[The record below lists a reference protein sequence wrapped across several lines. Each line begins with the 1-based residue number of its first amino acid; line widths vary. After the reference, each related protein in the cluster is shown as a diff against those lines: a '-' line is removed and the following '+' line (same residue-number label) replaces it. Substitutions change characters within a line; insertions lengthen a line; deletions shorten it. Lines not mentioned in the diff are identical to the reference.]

1 MRKSK
6 FILILKILNRFNI
19 WSLTLFFIFLLLPFN
34 CYGRISIDINSPS
47 ITKIKIAVP
56 DFKNYSKNNESPE
69 LAGELAGI
77 IANDLDLSGY
87 FLPMD
92 KNSFLDEDGPEIT
105 AGNIRFRNWSL
116 IGTEL
121 LIKGAYTCIGRSL
134 EVSIRLYD
142 PFTGKQ
148 EFGIRR
154 LGKIEEYRYLMH
166 RIGNEIIKNYTGSD
180 GIFLSRFLFVNNSTG
195 NKEVYVCDFDGHN
208 MKKLTSDKSIALMP
222 RWSPDGESFVYNS
235 IKEGGWML
243 YLMGI
248 SSESA
253 TKISG
258 RKGLNMGARWL
269 EDGKRLD
276 LTLSYD
282 RENQDIYTIDL
293 KGEILER
300 LTNHWGSDLSPARS
314 PDGSKIAFVSNRS
327 GSPQIYIK
335 DLVADYEER
344 ITFEFNGAEIKEAQS
359 PVWSSLNKIA
369 FMAIS
374 EESEGKFDIYSV
386 NPDGNGLK
394 QLTESSGNNEDP
406 SWSPDGR
413 FIVFGSNRSGGY
425 HLYIMN
431 GNGYNQRRITYF
443 KGEEEAPHWSPY

>member
-19 WSLTLFFIFLLLPFN
+19 WSLTLFFIFLLVPFK

-105 AGNIRFRNWSL
+105 ADNIKFRNWSL
-116 IGTEL
+116 INTEL

-154 LGKIEEYRYLMH
+154 LGKINEYRHLMH
-166 RIGNEIIKNYTGSD
+166 RIGNEIIKNYTGSS
-180 GIFLSRFLFVNNSTG
+180 GIFLSRFLFVNDATG
-195 NKEVYVCDFDGHN
+195 NKEIYVCDFDGHN
-208 MKKLTSDKSIALMP
+208 IKKLTSDKSIALMP

-248 SSESA
+248 SSGK
-253 TKISG
+253 TKKISG
-258 RKGLNMGARWL
+258 RNGLNMGARWSK
-269 EDGKRLD
+269 DGKSLD

-293 KGEILER
+293 EGKIMER
-300 LTNHWGSDLSPARS
+300 LTNHWGGDLSPTRS
-314 PDGSKIAFVSNRS
+314 PDGSKIAFVSDRS
-327 GSPQIYIK
+327 VSPQIYIM
-335 DLVADYEER
+335 DLEAGYEER
-344 ITFEFNGAEIKEAQS
+344 ISYEYKGVKFKEATS
-359 PVWSSLNKIA
+359 PVWSSLNRIA
-369 FMAIS
+369 FSAVS
-374 EESEGKFDIYSV
+374 EESNGKYDIYTI
-386 NPDGNGLK
+386 NPDGTGLK
-394 QLTESSGNNEDP
+394 QLTENNRNNEDP
-406 SWSPDGR
+406 CWSPDGR
-413 FIVFGSNRSGGY
+413 FIVFSSDRSGGY

-443 KGEEEAPHWSPY
+443 TGEEEAPHWSPY

>member
-1 MRKSK
+1 M
-6 FILILKILNRFNI
+6 
-19 WSLTLFFIFLLLPFN
+19 FFIFLLIPFD

-56 DFKNYSKNNESPE
+56 DFKNYSKERESPE
-69 LAGELAGI
+69 LAGTLAGV

-105 AGNIRFRNWSL
+105 AGNIKFRNWSL
-116 IGTEL
+116 IGSEL

-142 PFTGKQ
+142 PYTGKQ
-148 EFGIRR
+148 EFGVRR
-154 LGKIEEYRYLMH
+154 LGKINEYRYLMH
-166 RIGNEIIKNYTGSD
+166 RIGNEVIKNYTGSN
-180 GIFLSRFLFVNNSTG
+180 GIFLSKFLFVNNSTG
-195 NKEVYVCDFDGHN
+195 DKEIYICDFDGQN
-208 MKKLTSDKSIALMP
+208 VKKLTSDKSIALMP
-222 RWSPDGESFVYNS
+222 RWSPDGENFAYNS

-248 SSESA
+248 SSGR
-253 TKISG
+253 TRKISG

-269 EDGKRLD
+269 NNGKNLD

-282 RENQDIYTIDL
+282 RGNQDIYTIDL
-293 KGEILER
+293 DGKILKR
-300 LTNHWGSDLSPARS
+300 NTNHWGSDLSPTRS

-335 DLVADYEER
+335 DLKAGYEER
-344 ITFEFNGAEIKEAQS
+344 ITFDFKEATN
-359 PVWSSLNKIA
+359 PVWSSLNRIIFSA
-369 FMAIS
+369 VS
-374 EESEGKFDIYSV
+374 DESQGKFDIYNI
-386 NPDGNGLK
+386 NPDGTGLK
-394 QLTESSGNNEDP
+394 QLTENNGNNEDP
-406 SWSPDGR
+406 CWSPDGR
-413 FIVFGSNRSGGY
+413 FIVFSSNRSGGY

-431 GNGYNQRRITYF
+431 ANGYNQRRITYF
-443 KGEEEAPHWSPY
+443 KGEEEAPSWSPF

>member
-19 WSLTLFFIFLLLPFN
+19 WSLTLFFIFLLIPFS

-56 DFKNYSKNNESPE
+56 DFKNYSKNKESPE
-69 LAGELAGI
+69 LAGELAGV

-105 AGNIRFRNWSL
+105 VRNIRFRNWSL

-154 LGKIEEYRYLMH
+154 LGKVEEYRHLMH
-166 RIGNEIIKNYTGSD
+166 RIGNEIIKNYTGSN
-180 GIFLSRFLFVNNSTG
+180 GVFLSKFLFINNSTG

-208 MKKLTSDKSIALMP
+208 VKKLTSDNSIALMP
-222 RWSPDGESFVYNS
+222 RWSPDGEGFVYNS

-248 SSESA
+248 SSEKV

-258 RKGLNMGARWL
+258 RKGLNTGARWL
-269 EDGKRLD
+269 EDGKSLD

-282 RENQDIYTIDL
+282 RGNQDIYTIDL
-293 KGEILER
+293 KGNILER
-300 LTNHWGSDLSPARS
+300 LTNHWGSDLSPVRS

-335 DLVADYEER
+335 DLEANYEER
-344 ITFEFNGAEIKEAQS
+344 ITFEFNGASFKEATS
-359 PVWSSLNKIA
+359 PVWSSLNKII
-369 FMAIS
+369 FQAITD
-374 EESEGKFDIYSV
+374 ESGGKFDIYSV
-386 NPDGNGLK
+386 NPDGNGLR
-394 QLTESSGNNEDP
+394 QLTENNGNNEDP

-413 FIVFGSNRSGGY
+413 FIVFSSNRSGGY

-443 KGEEEAPHWSPY
+443 RGEEEAPHWSPY